1 MQNVIHN
8 QPSARE
14 KRCVIACAALFVI
27 IFLIVSNMDF
37 NDALLE
43 QRLHCEMRET
53 WIQTGGE
60 FGWPDYKNIADGCTD
75 ITRSQK

>member
-14 KRCVIACAALFVI
+14 KRCVIAGAALFVI

-60 FGWPDYKNIADGCTD
+60 FGWPENKLKDKACPDL
-75 ITRSQK
+75 K